1 VNKNVWHFTSRD
13 SPTLKESVPSQIKHR
28 TSNHVASHRS
38 CSHWLWFRLRSS
50 KQFLRQHVF
59 IHYPYTWL
67 ILARYVFYLIYFWSL
82 SIIALLYLYLPFMS
96 VGVYHV
102 KSNLSCAL
110 QLLFSSHRSHSSH
123 GHGIEQLYNCS
134 AGCTSL
140 SEQTLQQKNIP
151 FNMTSSNMSF
161 QDHQV
166 DQPRFTEYLSCHWL
180 FRRLPLQFCVTLSLS
195 EVSH

>member
-1 VNKNVWHFTSRD
+1 MF
-13 SPTLKESVPSQIKHR
+13 
-28 TSNHVASHRS
+28 
-38 CSHWLWFRLRSS
+38 SS
-50 KQFLRQHVF
+50 VF

-67 ILARYVFYLIYFWSL
+67 GMCYIYVYNIFISENIWYIFDHCL
-82 SIIALLYLYLPFMS
+82 SSPYVILYLPFMS

-102 KSNLSCAL
+102 KSNLSCAF

-123 GHGIEQLYNCS
+123 GHGIEQLYSCS

-140 SEQTLQQKNIP
+140 SEQTLQQKTIP
-151 FNMTSSNMSF
+151 FNNMKSSNMWSSWCSVSF
-161 QDHQV
+161 QDQV